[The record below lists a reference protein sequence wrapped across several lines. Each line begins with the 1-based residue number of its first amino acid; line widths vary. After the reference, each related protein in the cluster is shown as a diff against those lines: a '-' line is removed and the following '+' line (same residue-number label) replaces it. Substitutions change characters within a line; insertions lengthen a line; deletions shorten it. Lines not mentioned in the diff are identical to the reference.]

1 MKALWRLLSII
12 ALTHGIAIA
21 SETPGAADVAPLV
34 AAESSRLLTINPLQ
48 RKSRASGTVGS
59 AVRDPFMI
67 ANQPAA
73 ATTEPPA
80 ITSLPPAPAT
90 TASFSTFILL
100 GKQQDDEGWSV
111 FIGAPGQ
118 SGQVWVVR
126 EGETFDENYRVSK
139 LAPPVLVIKDNRSR
153 KSKTFDIGKDEE

>member
-1 MKALWRLLSII
+1 MKAPWLLLPII
-12 ALTHGIAIA
+12 AASGIGI
-21 SETPGAADVAPLV
+21 G
-34 AAESSRLLTINPLQ
+34 AESPDATGTALSASAENSRVLTINPLL
-48 RKSRASGTVGS
+48 RKGKTNASSGT
-59 AVRDPFMI
+59 AVRDPFMT

-73 ATTEPPA
+73 ATIEQPA
-80 ITSLPPAPAT
+80 TPSLPPAPSM
-90 TASFSTFILL
+90 TASFSAFKLL

-111 FIGAPGQ
+111 FIGAPGK

-139 LAPPVLVIKDNRSR
+139 LAPPVLIIKDQRSR